1 MAERDRV
8 IDIVEVLETRLGTLS
23 DEKLVAEAV
32 SSFDSIVRALSQQ
45 EMIEHKELL
54 ERANA
59 LLLQAID
66 VVMKQQSL
74 TRQEMASFNSNTQ
87 KLKAY
92 KIPR

>member
-32 SSFDSIVRALSQQ
+32 SSLDSIVRALSQQ